1 VTKVRTQAASVDQV
15 INQEII
21 FARLCTGFAMLALVI
36 ACIGLYG
43 TMAYTVARRTGEIGI
58 RMALGARRGHV
69 VRMVMAQVVAM
80 AAVGLA
86 IGVPVVKTLS
96 KLVQSFLYEVKPDDS
111 AALWIAVAT
120 LAIAAVVAGYGPA
133 WRASRIDPMEAL
145 RHE

>member
-80 AAVGLA
+80 AAMGLA

-96 KLVQSFLYEVKPDDS
+96 KLVKSFLYEVKPDDS